1 MKVNI
6 YLNNE
11 RLENEDVK
19 KYKCVSSV
27 VKFAVNEAYYRYLD
41 EQTGSRGGKNVK

>member
-11 RLENEDVK
+11 RLDNEDVK

-27 VKFAVNEAYYRYLD
+27 VKDAVNEAYYRYLD
-41 EQTGSRGGKNVK
+41 EQNGLRDGKNVK